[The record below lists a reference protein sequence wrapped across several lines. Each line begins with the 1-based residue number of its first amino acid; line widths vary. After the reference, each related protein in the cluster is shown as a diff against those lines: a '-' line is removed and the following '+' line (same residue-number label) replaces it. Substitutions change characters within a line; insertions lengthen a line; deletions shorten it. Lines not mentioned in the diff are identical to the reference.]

1 MRENQI
7 GSWNVRAFSKAGS
20 GAFWFGETKR
30 SHTAYARLPLASVG
44 SAVNDSLS
52 LKLLPCGSPVLEL
65 SNLRIVGSLHVDSP
79 WRMRETSIAL
89 RAVV

>member
-7 GSWNVRAFSKAGS
+7 GSWNARAFSKAGS

-30 SHTAYARLPLASVG
+30 SHTAYTRLPLASVG